1 MGRTLNFY
9 LFAVLGPL
17 SHILSINQ
25 GFAFSTLEE
34 EYTPGYCLQLEAAY
48 GNGMMSE
55 GGSEGIEQ
63 MFDQIPLEGKV
74 ALDIGSG
81 LGGVPLYLAEKYGMQ
96 ITGLEVNPW
105 MVAEAKRR
113 TPKHLKGRVDFLL
126 TSGNSNWPLPQDS
139 CDLIYS
145 KGVLTHLET
154 KDEVFQE
161 CHRLLKSGGLLV
173 ITDWLSSEEKK
184 WGENIAQLVEL
195 EHLTLFPESSTGYID
210 LLKEKGF
217 IVLSERDE
225 SSTYLRFNREIAQRL
240 GDPARREAL
249 LNHFDQ
255 EGIDA
260 SILGYESIAKAIEVG
275 ELKVF
280 RFVAQ
285 KI

>member
-1 MGRTLNFY
+1 MGKTIGFY
-9 LFAVLGPL
+9 LSAVLVPL
-17 SHILSINQ
+17 SHLLMGNQ
-25 GFAFSTLEE
+25 GCAFATLEE

-48 GNGMMSE
+48 GEGMMSE
-55 GGSEGIEQ
+55 GGSEGIEL

-105 MVAEAKRR
+105 MVEEAKRR
-113 TPKHLKGRVDFLL
+113 TPESLKGKVDFLL
-126 TSGNSNWPLPQDS
+126 TSGNSNWPILEES

-161 CHRLLKSGGLLV
+161 CHRLLKPGGLLV
-173 ITDWLSSEEKK
+173 ITDWLSSEDKK

-195 EHLTLFPESSTGYID
+195 EHLTLFPESSTGYVET
-210 LLKEKGF
+210 LKEKGF
-217 IVLSERDE
+217 VVLSEREE
-225 SSTYLRFNREIAQRL
+225 SAIYQRFNQEIVQRL
-240 GDPARREAL
+240 RDMASQEFL

-255 EGIDA
+255 EGVDDA
-260 SILGYESIAKAIEVG
+260 ILGYESIAKAMEEG